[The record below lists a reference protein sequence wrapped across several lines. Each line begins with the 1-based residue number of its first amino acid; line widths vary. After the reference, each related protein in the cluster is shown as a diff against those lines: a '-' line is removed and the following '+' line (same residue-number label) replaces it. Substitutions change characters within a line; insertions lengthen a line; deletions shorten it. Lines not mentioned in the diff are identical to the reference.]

1 MINLF
6 ISIRFPNIQKTRTCW
21 GMAWT
26 LGSGTRQ
33 EFRNARRFIESL
45 GDFRY
50 AFSLSPRHSTCWAL
64 ALDLV
69 ARFTTRATSVVKLC
83 RIALYL
89 LSSSV
94 VAADS
99 TGWLEFSNCP
109 VFVIDS
115 LDIPAQENG
124 IIAKLDL
131 QVNQEIEA
139 NQPLGGLDQS
149 AAVLEESL
157 ASKQAQVA
165 IAAAMDD
172 HDLKFA
178 QLLVEEAAI
187 ALNSYEQINSRGSAT
202 DAEMRSKR
210 LSVAQAEL
218 KVQHAR
224 QTTDQ
229 LKLKARLAQASVVA
243 ASERLNRLKFV
254 APFAGS
260 ISEIFHHQGEWVQ
273 MGQPIVRL
281 SRLDELRVD
290 VYVPIQSVDV
300 ASLVN
305 APVVISARRAGMDT
319 AQFSGR
325 VTHYDPSVSSTG
337 DVRIH
342 ATIQNQRVNGHW
354 LLLPGMTA
362 SMKIQPS
369 SGPHSASLLRRNQ
382 ERR

>member
-1 MINLF
+1 MD
-6 ISIRFPNIQKTRTCW
+6 IRSWFVGLSLVLAANVA
-21 GMAWT
+21 MAQSPST
-26 LGSGTRQ
+26 P
-33 EFRNARRFIESL
+33 RN
-45 GDFRY
+45 
-50 AFSLSPRHSTCWAL
+50 HS
-64 ALDLV
+64 
-69 ARFTTRATSVVKLC
+69 
-83 RIALYL
+83 
-89 LSSSV
+89 
-94 VAADS
+94 
-99 TGWLEFSNCP
+99 GWLEFDHCP

-124 IIAKLDL
+124 IIAKLDV
-131 QVNQEIEA
+131 QVNQDIETG
-139 NQPLGGLDQS
+139 QLLGSLDPS

-172 HDLKFA
+172 SDLKFA
-178 QLLVEEAAI
+178 QLLVEEATI
-187 ALNSYEQINSRGSAT
+187 ALDSYEQINSRGSAT

-210 LSVAQAEL
+210 LSVSQAEL

-229 LKLKARLAQASVVA
+229 LKLKAKLAQASVVA
-243 ASERLNRLKFV
+243 ATERLHRLKFV

-260 ISEIFHHQGEWVQ
+260 IGEIFRHHGEWVP

-281 SRLDELRVD
+281 IRLDELRVD
-290 VYVPIQSVDV
+290 VYVPIQNVDV

-305 APVVISARRAGMDT
+305 APVVVAARRAGME
-319 AQFSGR
+319 AVAFSGR
-325 VTHYDPSVSSTG
+325 VTHYDPLVSSTG
-337 DVRIH
+337 EVRIH

-362 SMKIQPS
+362 NMKIQPPS
-369 SGPHSASLLRRNQ
+369 DPHAASLLRRNY